1 MQIQSVLVE
10 HGLHALGYLRLR
22 YLAAR
27 FWPSLE
33 IPSDS
38 ERGFSVGDVIKFMR
52 IGVVLMTNEFC
63 DFITVAF
70 LRY

>member
-1 MQIQSVLVE
+1 M
-10 HGLHALGYLRLR
+10 
-22 YLAAR
+22 AR

-33 IPSDS
+33 IPSHS
-38 ERGFSVGDVIKFMR
+38 ETGFSVGDIMKFMR

-63 DFITVAF
+63 DFMTVAV